1 MIYFPYLCT
10 DRYHDN
16 AMTPAFRDPL
26 LWLRRFRKRR
36 GYGVHSP
43 FAFSLLED
51 VVYESLPYYAF
62 KELDAGL
69 EWRQRFRV
77 RRYLHLLFRL
87 TNYQHPS
94 QIILSKT
101 DLLEKAYL
109 TAACPGARVVENGD
123 IRDMAIQGA
132 RAENPDKSGEKR
144 LIFLG
149 EPDENVL
156 SKLSPDTLLLLANVH
171 RYKDWWDSLPKVVGF
186 DLYDL
191 GIAFFD
197 PKYNK
202 QDYIVNF

>member
-1 MIYFPYLCT
+1 
-10 DRYHDN
+10 
-16 AMTPAFRDPL
+16 MTPAFRDPL
-26 LWLRRFRKRR
+26 LWLRRFRKRC

-43 FAFSLLED
+43 FAFSLLQD

-62 KELDAGL
+62 SEQDARL

-94 QIILSKT
+94 QIFLSGA
-101 DLLEKAYL
+101 DPLERVFL
-109 TAACPGARVVENGD
+109 TAACPGANVIEDGEIQEQATRQGAKTENIGESVENAGES
-123 IRDMAIQGA
+123 A
-132 RAENPDKSGEKR
+132 EKR

-149 EPDENVL
+149 KPDENVL
-156 SKLSPDTLLLLANVH
+156 SLLRPGTLLLLANVH
-171 RYKDWWDSLPKVVGF
+171 KYKDWWDGLPKVVGF

-197 PKYNK
+197 PRYNK
-202 QDYIVNF
+202 QDYIVSF